1 VYRVPISLFRGIAR
15 LRTSY
20 ALGFRFHF
28 FSVLSSFLKMTTT
41 LENSPQQTTT
51 DLKSL
56 ASDVVRRAKEGGA
69 SAAECVIRE
78 GDEFSTTVRLGQV
91 ETLKESGSRSI
102 GVRVFF
108 GQRAAST
115 YSSDF
120 SPAGIER
127 MLKSA
132 LELARITS
140 EDPYAGIPEVTEL
153 GSIKGNLD
161 LYHEDV
167 YSLPGAERIDYARR
181 AEKAALDSDAR
192 IKNSDGGSF
201 DAATGQKILVNSH
214 GFVGQYRRS
223 YCSVAAV
230 PIAQDESGNMQRDYW
245 YSVSR
250 SLGHLEPAER
260 VGKEAARRTLRRLGA
275 RKAKT
280 ATVPVILDPMV
291 ARSMLEHIFEGV
303 NGDSVYRG
311 ASFLAGKLGERIA
324 GTNVTVVDD
333 GTMVGG
339 FGTSPFDGEGVPT
352 RRTVVIEKGV
362 LKSYLLNTYTAKKLG
377 LATTANAS
385 RGLAGTPG
393 IGPGNYFLEPGSK
406 TAKQIIG
413 EIKDGLYVTEFLG
426 HGANLVTGDYSRG
439 ASGMWIVNGELAY
452 PVEEITV
459 AGNLKEMF
467 KNISEIG
474 SDLEFRGS
482 VASPTI
488 RMDGLTVGGE

>member
-1 VYRVPISLFRGIAR
+1 
-15 LRTSY
+15 
-20 ALGFRFHF
+20 
-28 FSVLSSFLKMTTT
+28 MTTI
-41 LENSPQQTTT
+41 LETSDTKLAT
-51 DLKSL
+51 DLKEI
-56 ASDVVRRAKEGGA
+56 ATDVVTRAMKGGA
-69 SAAECVIRE
+69 TAAECVVRE
-78 GDEFSTTVRLGQV
+78 GDEFSTVVRLGQV
-91 ETLKESGSRSI
+91 ETLKESGSRAI

-120 SPAGIER
+120 SSAGIER

-132 LELARITS
+132 LELARICS
-140 EDPYAGIPEVTEL
+140 EDPFAGIPDAAKL
-153 GSIKGNLD
+153 GSLAGDLD

-181 AEKAALDSDAR
+181 AEKAALDADPR

-201 DAATGQKILVNSH
+201 DAATGRKILANSH
-214 GFVGQYRRS
+214 GFVGEYRRS
-223 YCSVAAV
+223 YCSVSAV
-230 PIAQDESGNMQRDYW
+230 PIAQDERGNMQRDFW
-245 YSVSR
+245 YSVAR
-250 SLGHLEPAER
+250 SLAKLDPAEK

-280 ATVPVILDPMV
+280 AHVPVVLDPMV
-291 ARSMLEHIFEGV
+291 ATSMLEHIFEGV

-311 ASFLAGKLGERIA
+311 ASFLAGKLGETIA
-324 GTNVTVVDD
+324 GANVTVVDD
-333 GTMVGG
+333 GTITGG
-339 FGTSPFDGEGVPT
+339 FGTTPFDGEGIPT
-352 RRTVVIEKGV
+352 RRTVVIENGV
-362 LKSYLLNTYTAKKLG
+362 LQSYLLNTYTAKKLG
-377 LATTANAS
+377 LETTGNAS

-393 IGPGNYFLEPGSK
+393 IGPGNYFLQPGKK
-406 TAKQIIG
+406 TPQQIIG
-413 EIKDGLYVTEFLG
+413 DIKDGLYVTEFLG

-459 AGNLKEMF
+459 AGNLKDMF
-467 KNISEIG
+467 NNISEIG

-488 RMDGLTVGGE
+488 RIDGLTVGGE